1 MSDQKERARGLNTLI
16 LEYMN
21 LTDEQWKKTVCLG
34 YIGYIGDYTTS
45 YVMWGLY

>member
-21 LTDEQWKKTVCLG
+21 LTDEPWKQTVCL
-34 YIGYIGDYTTS
+34 GYIGDYTTS
-45 YVMWGLY
+45 YVMWELC